1 MGTGKMM
8 KCNECNHEWMQLEGV
23 GLQGKPY
30 RSGKNNGKKVV
41 CPNCGSDNIG
51 IKPKIHILWD

>member
-1 MGTGKMM
+1 MGTGKIM
-8 KCNECNHEWMQLEGV
+8 KCNECNYEWMHLEGV
-23 GLQGKPY
+23 GLQEKKPQRGRKDIGKE
-30 RSGKNNGKKVV
+30 V